1 MEMSLYVFLS
11 VCVLG
16 MDFLIFVLF
25 QWMYADKRKA
35 MARKLAECRKAE
47 EKKVAPFVVHPRGVV
62 TQMRLQKVRERMAGR
77 EPRVA

>member
-1 MEMSLYVFLS
+1 
-11 VCVLG
+11 
-16 MDFLIFVLF
+16 
-25 QWMYADKRKA
+25 MYGDKRRA

-47 EKKVAPFVVHPRGVV
+47 ENKVTPFEAHPRGVV

>member
-1 MEMSLYVFLS
+1 MSLYVFLT

-35 MARKLAECRKAE
+35 MARKLAACREAE
-47 EKKVAPFVVHPRGVV
+47 NKKVRPFVTHPRSAV